1 MFCFNDHCRVAEQ
14 KAFHV
19 LLETVEN
26 FFSDKGDEAVK
37 EAVAGLHEAVAD
49 AERAAA
55 AAADSRVAKAK
66 GAAEVAWV
74 ADVAPP
80 EATSAA
86 EGHADA

>member
-1 MFCFNDHCRVAEQ
+1 MV
-14 KAFHV
+14 
-19 LLETVEN
+19 
-26 FFSDKGDEAVK
+26 
-37 EAVAGLHEAVAD
+37 GLHEAA
-49 AERAAA
+49 AEAGGTAA